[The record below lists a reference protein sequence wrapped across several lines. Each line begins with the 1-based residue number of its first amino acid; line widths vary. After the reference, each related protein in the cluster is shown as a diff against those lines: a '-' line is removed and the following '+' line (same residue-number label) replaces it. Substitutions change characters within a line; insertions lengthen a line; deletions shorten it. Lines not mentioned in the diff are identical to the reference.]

1 MALFDIHH
9 SCGHTTEQQIY
20 GTDVNNERQRQ
31 AEKLGRGPCPDC
43 RRRQYDEGN
52 RAAAEAAEA
61 AGWPALT
68 GTPKQIAWAQSL
80 RAQAVDHLSSQVRMA
95 YAWTED
101 MMALAATLL
110 VHGHTAASWWIDHR
124 AHKRWLDLVKD
135 DPAWIEAVAQLP
147 PGATFEQIQLD
158 LDNCETLDDFAHV
171 LRCVDLGRRAGQL
184 TDAQLDELAPTAHR
198 VKMRLY
204 AEWGS

>member
-9 SCGHTTEQQIY
+9 SCGHTAERQIY
-20 GTDVNNERQRQ
+20 GTDVNGERQRQ

-43 RRRQYDEGN
+43 RRRQYDEDN
-52 RAAAEAAEA
+52 QAAAEAAEA

-68 GTPKQIAWAQSL
+68 GTPKQISWAQSL
-80 RAQAVDHLSSQVRMA
+80 RARAVDHLSSQVRMA
-95 YAWTED
+95 YAWTGD
-101 MMALAATLL
+101 MVALAATLL

-124 AHKRWLDLVKD
+124 THKRWLDLVKD

-147 PGATFEQIQLD
+147 PAATFEQIQLD
-158 LDNCETLDDFAHV
+158 FDNCDTLDDFAQV
-171 LRCVDLGRRAGQL
+171 LRCVDMARGAGQL
-184 TDAQLDELAPTAHR
+184 TDAQLDEFAATARR

-204 AEWGS
+204 SEWGS

>member
-20 GTDVNNERQRQ
+20 GTDVNGERQQ
-31 AEKLGRGPCPDC
+31 QVEKLGRGPCPGC
-43 RRRQYDEGN
+43 RGRQYDERN

-68 GTPKQIAWAQSL
+68 GSLKQIAWAQSL
-80 RAQAVDHLSSQVRMA
+80 RSQAVHELGRQVRMA
-95 YAWTED
+95 YAWTND
-101 MMALAATLL
+101 MVTLAASLL

-124 AHKRWLDLVKD
+124 THKRWLDLIKD
-135 DPAWIEAVAQLP
+135 DPAWVQAVAKIP
-147 PGATFEQIQLD
+147 PAATFEQLQLD
-158 LDNCETLDDFAHV
+158 FSNCETHDEFAHV
-171 LRCVDLGRRAGQL
+171 LRCVDMARRTGQL
-184 TDAQLDELAPTAHR
+184 TDAQLDELASQAHLVR
-198 VKMRLY
+198 MRLD